1 MGERD
6 KQSKTQK
13 FESLFERY
21 YDAMMSTALRI
32 LRNERDAEDAVQQ
45 ACESLF
51 INIDKIERVG
61 GFGCSTFVLLTVER
75 KALDIRKAQM
85 RRRETPID
93 DVTEIGATMSFP
105 GDNPVEDAIASLPP
119 RDRQAILLRFGMGY
133 SVKEVAKI
141 MEMSYSAAQMLI
153 WRAREQL
160 KEKLSEEGEFANE

>member
-1 MGERD
+1 
-6 KQSKTQK
+6 
-13 FESLFERY
+13 
-21 YDAMMSTALRI
+21 
-32 LRNERDAEDAVQQ
+32 
-45 ACESLF
+45 
-51 INIDKIERVG
+51 
-61 GFGCSTFVLLTVER
+61 
-75 KALDIRKAQM
+75 
-85 RRRETPID
+85 
-93 DVTEIGATMSFP
+93 MSFP